1 MGGLPSGFWES
12 HFLSALHLCDSM
24 IFTQFFLFKS
34 TNIIVFLHRQTI
46 SCVLQVNIYS
56 LPFITLLINP
66 ACSAIFWYIWEIFC
80 TLHVRFVVL
89 FYLIFRL
96 LHPDCSAVSCASQ
109 VSCLHRVKN
118 LSPFDRSSQRT
129 ISVMTPRYQKKI
141 IIHLHCLQWI
151 RYEGWCRIIDAN
163 YSNSL

>member
-12 HFLSALHLCDSM
+12 HFHSALHLRDSM
-24 IFTQFFLFKS
+24 ISTLLFLFKS
-34 TNIIVFLHRQTI
+34 TNIIVFSHRQTI
-46 SCVLQVNIYS
+46 SCVIEVNMYS

-96 LHPDCSAVSCASQ
+96 LRPDCSAISCASQ
-109 VSCLHRVKN
+109 VSLPTPCKKPQPFRSIFTKN
-118 LSPFDRSSQRT
+118 NQCHD
-129 ISVMTPRYQKKI
+129 TPVSKENYHPSTLFTMDKI
-141 IIHLHCLQWI
+141 
-151 RYEGWCRIIDAN
+151 
-163 YSNSL
+163 